1 MSDRSSI
8 YLELGFRFLEL
19 PLNTNYRAMGNCL
32 AASDRLEEIAADTTD
47 ICYPNWLDRTNLPTS
62 F

>member
-8 YLELGFRFLEL
+8 YLELGFRILEL
-19 PLNTNYRAMGNCL
+19 PLNGNYRVMGDCL
-32 AASDRLEEIAADTTD
+32 AAIDRLEEMAADPTD
-47 ICYPNWLDRTNLPTS
+47 ICYPNWLDRNNLPTS